1 MRRYAIGE
9 VCDFLDTRAHTL
21 RYWEQE
27 VPVIRPRKDEFGRRS
42 YSEHDIQQL
51 FRLKYLI
58 NERGMTLQG
67 AARVLVED
75 ARPGVA
81 DRKAA
86 VRQLRSHMLSLF
98 EQTRI
103 VRTRI
108 AQAADAPG
116 LLRGRSDSGV
126 LLRRWKEL
134 SRPARAR
141 FLAEIGSFPDY
152 WIDHV
157 RRLTAPGR
165 LLRESASRQQPPGA
179 PGPTNMR
186 KLPEETV
193 ENARS
198 SDETSDWREEGN
210 RLIEEGRAVLV
221 WWPSEDLPP
230 PPSLPFRLHGGTLVV
245 AVPAA
250 RTLEWERARDRW
262 VTGLRVRIGRRYPLP
277 CFSGAGD
284 FLIRDDGTILQS
296 HSRLA
301 QAISWLTQPHERA
314 RLLTEGAVSVGLILP
329 GSGADIHPSIPALHR
344 RTHASISARLS
355 TPAPGN
361 GNPEGPS
368 DSRAPKIKGALWF
381 DLAFLSR
388 LTRDDGTG
396 GETADV
402 DLQSEVIPTLSVSRL
417 LARAALPQLFY

>member
-1 MRRYAIGE
+1 MRRYSIGE

-42 YSEHDIQQL
+42 YSEQDIQQL
-51 FRLKYLI
+51 FRLKYLV

-67 AARVLVED
+67 AARALVED
-75 ARPGVA
+75 ARPGIA

-86 VRQLRSHMLSLF
+86 VRQLRAHMLSLV
-98 EQTRI
+98 ERTRM

-116 LLRGRSDSGV
+116 LLRDRSDAGV
-126 LLRRWKEL
+126 LLRKWKEL
-134 SRPARAR
+134 ERPARAR
-141 FLAEIGSFPDY
+141 FLSEITVFPDY

-165 LLRESASRQQPPGA
+165 LLRDPGA
-179 PGPTNMR
+179 KHQPSAISFSANTR
-186 KLPEETV
+186 KLPEL
-193 ENARS
+193 S
-198 SDETSDWREEGN
+198 SDASGTSGEASHWHELGTELLET
-210 RLIEEGRAVLV
+210 GRAVLV
-221 WWPSEDLPP
+221 WWPPEDLPP
-230 PPSLPFRLHGGTLVV
+230 PSSLPFSHCRGTLVV
-245 AVPAA
+245 AVPAD
-250 RTLEWERARDRW
+250 RVLSWERARDRW

-277 CFSGAGD
+277 RFTGTGE
-284 FLIRDDGTILQS
+284 LRTGDDGSIIRT

-329 GSGADIHPSIPALHR
+329 GAGTDLQPALPALHR
-344 RTHASISARLS
+344 HAHASVTALLTATISGQDKSGSKTRRTPRLRS
-355 TPAPGN
+355 
-361 GNPEGPS
+361 
-368 DSRAPKIKGALWF
+368 ALWF

-388 LTRDDGTG
+388 LTRDDGTSG
-396 GETADV
+396 DTEEIDPE
-402 DLQSEVIPTLSVSRL
+402 SEVVPSLTVSRL
-417 LARAALPQLFY
+417 LARAALPQLYY